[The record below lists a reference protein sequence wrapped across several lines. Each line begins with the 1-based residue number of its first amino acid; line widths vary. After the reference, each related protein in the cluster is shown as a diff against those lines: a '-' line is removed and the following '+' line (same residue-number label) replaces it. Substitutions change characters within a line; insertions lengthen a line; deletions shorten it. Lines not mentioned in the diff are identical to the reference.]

1 MKDATTAFHSIVH
14 DVYNLPIED
23 KQELI
28 QLLERNIIEENRNEM
43 FANFK
48 VAKKDELNHK
58 LIFSEDINKLKKLL

>member
-1 MKDATTAFHSIVH
+1 MKLATTNFHSIVH

-43 FANFK
+43 FANFNA
-48 VAKKDELNHK
+48 AKKEERDDK
-58 LIFSEDINKLKKLL
+58 LIFSEDINRLKKLL

>member
-1 MKDATTAFHSIVH
+1 MKLATTTFHSIVH

-43 FANFK
+43 FANFNA
-48 VAKKDELNHK
+48 AKKEERDDK
-58 LIFSEDINKLKKLL
+58 LIFSEDINRLKKLL